1 MVPTRVFD
9 IRLVLHRRPGRHK
22 HTGSVSCGEH
32 RPPQWSRSLVIAVT
46 LTLLAAIGV
55 PSGAQAAYVQ
65 QWARGTTG
73 TAEHQFEGPEG
84 IAVASGKVFA
94 SDFGNH
100 RIQVFNGFGAFQ
112 YMWGFGVQDGF
123 PMFESCTSSCRAGIA
138 GAANGQFRYPVGL
151 AATSSGDVYVAD
163 SQNDRIQRFT
173 AGGLGAQIAWGSLG
187 SANGQF
193 NNPLNVALDSHGRV
207 YVADANN
214 DRIEKFSAS
223 GTFLTKWGHAGQ
235 GPGQFDR
242 PVGVAVGLNDRVYV
256 TDQFNNRVEEFSP
269 SGTFVRQWGTSGDK
283 LGQFHNPTGI
293 ATDSQG
299 NVYVVDNQNNR
310 IEKFTASGTFLT
322 AWGKHGSGANRFSSP
337 GDVAVD
343 GAGHVYVTDYGND
356 RIVKYAN
363 VAP

>member
-1 MVPTRVFD
+1 MIPTRVFN
-9 IRLVLHRRPGRHK
+9 IRLVLYRRPGRHN
-22 HTGSVSCGEH
+22 H
-32 RPPQWSRSLVIAVT
+32 SRSASRGDRRRPRWSQTLVIAAT
-46 LTLLAAIGV
+46 LTLFAAIAV

-84 IAVASGKVFA
+84 IAVASGKVFV
-94 SDFGNH
+94 SDFGNQ
-100 RIQVFNGFGAFQ
+100 RIQAFNGFGAFQ

-138 GAANGQFRYPVGL
+138 GAGNGQFRDPAGL
-151 AATSSGDVYVAD
+151 AATSGDDVYVAD
-163 SQNDRIQRFT
+163 SQNHRIQRFT

-193 NNPLNVALDSHGRV
+193 SNPLNVALDSLGRV

-214 DRIEKFSAS
+214 DRIEKFTAS
-223 GTFLTKWGHAGQ
+223 GKFLTKWGHSGA
-235 GPGQFDR
+235 GPGQFER

-256 TDQFNNRVEEFSP
+256 TDEFNERVEEFSP
-269 SGTFVRQWGTSGDK
+269 SGTFVRQWGTSGAHP
-283 LGQFHNPTGI
+283 GQFNGPAGL
-293 ATDSQG
+293 ATDSNG
-299 NVYVVDNQNNR
+299 NVYVADEVNNR
-310 IEKFTASGTFLT
+310 IEKFTASGKLLT
-322 AWGKHGSGANRFSSP
+322 VWGKPGSGTGHLSLP
-337 GDVAVD
+337 GAVAVD
-343 GAGHVYVTDYGND
+343 GGGHVYVADFGND